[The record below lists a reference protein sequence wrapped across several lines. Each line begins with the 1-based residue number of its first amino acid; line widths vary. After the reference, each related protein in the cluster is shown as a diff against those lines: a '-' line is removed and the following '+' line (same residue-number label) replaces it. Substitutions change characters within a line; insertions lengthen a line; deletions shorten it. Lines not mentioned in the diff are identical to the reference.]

1 MFTRKKEIL
10 VFGFWMLMIVDI
22 LWLGHN
28 LVNQPEANASL
39 AENTK
44 GINRKKE
51 IESTF
56 YYNQLTEEQQKAY
69 ETLRN
74 GLMDRNTSIML
85 EDCDSDALLRIW
97 EAVLMDHPEIFWV
110 NEFSYQK
117 YMDDSV
123 SCEVLPGYCYTL
135 EEIKERQAKIEEF
148 TDEFINGI
156 SSRESDYNKILY
168 TYETIIHHTD
178 YDLNAMNN
186 QHIDS
191 VILGKASVCA
201 GYAKTTKYL
210 LNKLGVECVYVVGDV
225 VTENGGAHAW
235 TIVTCEGD
243 TYFVDTT
250 WGDPVYNE
258 IVESGSDI
266 YLPEISYDYLCCN
279 EEHLFKTHEMNA
291 DFEMPSCT
299 SLEWNY
305 YVVNGRYFTEYNSDE
320 IFELIEKDI
329 SNQQKTSVFV
339 FSNSAVY
346 EQAKDD
352 MINVQLSQGK
362 ALYDETYGTG
372 GTSCYYQDDEMRN
385 KIVFIWE

>member
-10 VFGFWMLMIVDI
+10 IFGFWMLMITNI

-28 LVNQPEANASL
+28 LVNQPDEKASL
-39 AENTK
+39 SENTK
-44 GINRKKE
+44 GIKRKKQ

-56 YYNQLTEEQQKAY
+56 YYDQLTEEQQTAY

-74 GLMDRNTSIML
+74 GLTNREKSIML
-85 EDCDSDALLRIW
+85 EKCDSDSLLIIW

-117 YMDDSV
+117 YIDDSV

-135 EEIKERQAKIEEF
+135 EEIKERQAKIDEF
-148 TDEFINGI
+148 TDEFIAGI

-168 TYETIIHHTD
+168 TYETIIQRTD

-191 VILGKASVCA
+191 VILGKTSVCA
-201 GYAKTTKYL
+201 GYAKATKYL
-210 LNKLGVECVYVVGDV
+210 LNRLGVECIYVVGNV
-225 VTENGGAHAW
+225 TTENGGPHAW

-250 WGDPVYNE
+250 WGDPVYNQMIE
-258 IVESGSDI
+258 VDSDI

-279 EEHLFKTHEMNA
+279 EEQLFKTHELRT
-291 DFEMPSCT
+291 DFEIPTCT

-339 FSNSAVY
+339 FSEDAVY
-346 EQAKDD
+346 EQAKED
-352 MINVQLSQGK
+352 MISVQLSKGK
-362 ALYDETYGTG
+362 ALYNEINGTE
-372 GTSCYYQDDEMRN
+372 GTTRYYIDDEIRN
-385 KIVFIWE
+385 RIVFIWE